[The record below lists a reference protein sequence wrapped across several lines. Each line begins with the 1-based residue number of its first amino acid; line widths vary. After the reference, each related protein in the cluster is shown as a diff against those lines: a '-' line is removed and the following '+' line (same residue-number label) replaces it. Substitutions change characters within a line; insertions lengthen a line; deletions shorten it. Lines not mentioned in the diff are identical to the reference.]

1 MLEERPNYCVCTTFP
16 ALCQY
21 SDKSYLKII
30 FENHIPTNHIWKSYL
45 KIIFRQIIFRRDFLC
60 HNRNSFIFELV
71 RETPPE
77 FFSEKL
83 EILQHKFWIPIFFL
97 PPDFICQIH
106 NQIWKKSV
114 KIILGEPHFFI
125 RECTF
130 ISISEH
136 YTFEWSANFRMGVKV
151 VPWDSERH
159 SQLRAVASS
168 AV

>member
-1 MLEERPNYCVCTTFP
+1 MTRGELARKASQLLCVYNFSLPMSLFRT
-16 ALCQY
+16 
-21 SDKSYLKII
+21 II
-30 FENHIPTNHIWKSYL
+30 FRTIIFDARRACSKSVPITVYVQHFLPYVNIPTNHIWKSYL

-125 RECTF
+125 RDCTF
-130 ISISEH
+130 I
-136 YTFEWSANFRMGVKV
+136 
-151 VPWDSERH
+151 
-159 SQLRAVASS
+159 
-168 AV
+168 